1 MINNIAIIY
10 KEVFML
16 INMLAE
22 NWAFIFGLIT
32 ILAFVY
38 RTTSKLDNLI
48 GKDIKGRNL
57 IQRLERIEYQLWP
70 NEGQSMADKVNRLS
84 ENQSEMKLQLT
95 QLCTKMDYLS
105 ESMKK

>member
-1 MINNIAIIY
+1 MIKNIAIIY